1 MARGGL
7 AECCPFSTLFSEQLL
22 QVMFVQMELQLSPK
36 WLSVP
41 SEQEFLDQVLVLL
54 NSRLVQA
61 DVLLRSVMLL
71 LLGTPGISLK
81 DFLDKSMTGRYL

>member
-1 MARGGL
+1 
-7 AECCPFSTLFSEQLL
+7 
-22 QVMFVQMELQLSPK
+22 MELQLSPK

-71 LLGTPGISLK
+71 LLGTPRISLK